1 MQVFNHWLGRTLG
14 IALLCLSVTACNEG
28 ASQKPDSP
36 KTSAAPPT
44 LNTEQRAQLKQ
55 DYAATPFKVLSIAEL
70 SFDNTPA
77 IAVTFSSPIDPT
89 SSWRDYLTI
98 TQPSKNAPPGD
109 WILGDTFTTV
119 YFPFIEPQTQYTV
132 AVKTGIA
139 SLVGRA
145 LQAPFSKTLATRNK
159 QQSVK
164 FVSYGTQLSPSL
176 AEGLTVEAVNVEAV
190 DVDFFKIRPA
200 QLGHFFARAMGNGV
214 YELQNIKDYGD
225 LAYSARFDLDF
236 AKNKRIKSVLPITG
250 LKPLQAPGVYF
261 AVMREAGKYD
271 YEYQT
276 TWLTLGDIG
285 LQVRQFDQQL
295 VAFTHHAITTQPVA
309 SAAITVF
316 DYQAKTLATGKTDA
330 QGFVEFTGINSKSN
344 NAPYFAIA
352 QSGEHFSVLKLQNP
366 AMDLSEFRLPARAQ
380 KPLELFLY
388 SPRNLYRP
396 GETVQINGLLRD
408 NDARLVGNPPI
419 NASITTP
426 DGRVYQSIQ
435 WAGDAQAFYSHSLQL
450 PKDAVRGEW
459 QLEAVLGNGDRF
471 KYPFNVEDFLPE
483 RMKLQ
488 LQAPAGQHIAKQSDI
503 TIAIQGDYLYGAPA
517 AGNRVEANVQA
528 SAARTLFEQWDGFI
542 FGAEDYNGFNGT
554 TELPTTQLD
563 ANGHTVL
570 ALPNEWKAATQPL
583 KLVTRVS
590 LFETGGR
597 PVSRAITQYVW
608 PRDNLVGIRPTW
620 THDYASPNAQAV
632 LELIQV
638 DKSGSQTEAQQLDVL
653 VLREDSQY
661 YWEWNNGWHGN
672 QNTEATPVFNRVV
685 DLPANERTPIALP
698 LEYGHY
704 RMEVRNKNQDLLASY
719 RFYAGW
725 SWDKPANGETGRP
738 DKIEL
743 AWDAEAYLA
752 SAQAKLNFEAPY
764 PGTAL
769 VTVEADQLLWH
780 TTVDVKA
787 GTNTVAIPVGANW
800 NRHDMYA
807 SVNLLRR
814 SQVKNPQK
822 AMPKRALGLIHLPLD
837 RSAQQLQLSVQAP
850 QKALPETQAHAVI
863 QIKNAPRQNA
873 DDGAIHLTLSAVD
886 SGVLS
891 LSNFKTPKPFDWFF
905 APRAYDTQLRDTWAS
920 FIEQLSDVR
929 ARQRFGGDAE
939 DQLARGGE
947 APQAD
952 VQVVQLYSGKVTVDA
967 NGNADI
973 PLDLPYFNG
982 ELRLMAVAWSN
993 NRFGQLETTMKVAA
1007 PLIAE
1012 VSTPR
1017 FLALNDSANATFDVQ
1032 NLTDS
1037 PQTLAVEVLASEA
1050 LGGKQVLAN
1059 ITLQPQQKHTLQL
1072 PIVAAQSSGAG
1083 QVSIVVTQADA
1094 HKTAGQPSLALN
1106 RSWTIGLRPAYP
1118 AIAIQTD
1125 EVIPANGRFSAPN
1138 YNNPP
1143 FEIPQQQMRLTVST
1157 QPPLNLSEH
1166 LAQLMQYPYGCLE
1179 QTTSRLWP
1187 LLVSTQA
1194 EMVRYL
1200 GAANGPR
1207 ENDLINK
1214 RAVVINSAVSRISGM
1229 ERGDGSFG
1237 LWNNQS
1243 NEEHWLTAYAT
1254 DALLTA
1260 KEQGYAVDD
1269 ALLNRALQRLKTY
1282 VTTQGKLW
1290 TESQHYSRWPDHYH
1304 IAFRA
1309 YAALVLARKQQIT
1322 LGELRTLY
1330 DGYAKMA
1337 NTQLPIAQL
1346 ALALELTGDV
1356 RRAKEA
1362 WKKALADTPHPQGYA
1377 GDYGTPVRDLAWVST
1392 LAQQSKLV
1400 ENPLQRLIKLR
1411 DTLVDYRWL
1420 STQDRWALFRLGHTL
1435 EANALPEWQLALGV
1449 NGEALAPATQ
1459 ASGFSTQ
1466 WQGQQVPS
1474 ALTVNNPN
1482 SQPLFVKLQYSGYP
1496 TEAPKPVSEGINVT
1510 RIFYN
1515 IKGEP
1520 VTLNTV
1526 TSGDLILVRLDI
1538 STNKLRIPDAL
1549 VVDLLPAG
1557 FELENQN
1564 LASAV
1569 KMQDIQV
1576 QGKTVTQWL
1585 QNSNI
1590 VHQEYRDDRY
1600 VAAIQLSRKVSQVF
1614 YLVRAVTPG
1623 RYTVPPTLIE
1633 DMYRPWLRAVGESEG
1648 HVEVLAK

>member
-1 MQVFNHWLGRTLG
+1 MKVWKQCLSTFCAIG
-14 IALLCLSVTACNEG
+14 LLCFGLLGCQPE
-28 ASQKPDSP
+28 KDSP
-36 KTSAAPPT
+36 QPERTPLGNAPT

-55 DYAATPFKVLSIAEL
+55 DYAVTPFKVLSIAEL
-70 SFDNTPA
+70 SFDNAPA

-98 TQPSKNAPPGD
+98 TQPSKNSPPGD

-119 YFPFIEPQTQYTV
+119 YFPFVEAQTQYTV

-145 LQAPFSKTLATRNK
+145 LQAPFNKTLATRNK

-200 QLGHFFARAMGNGV
+200 QLSNFFARTIGNGV
-214 YELQNIKDYGD
+214 YELQSLKDYGD

-236 AKNKRIKSVLPITG
+236 AKNKRLKSVLPITG
-250 LKPLQAPGVYF
+250 LKPLQEPGVYF

-276 TWLTLGDIG
+276 TWFTLGDIG
-285 LQVRQFDQQL
+285 LQVREFKQQL
-295 VAFTHHAITTQPVA
+295 VAFTHHAITTQPA
-309 SAAITVF
+309 SDVTITLF
-316 DYQAKTLATGKTDA
+316 DDHAKALATSKTDA
-330 QGFVEFTGINSKSN
+330 DGFAQFNGIQRNANK
-344 NAPYFAIA
+344 APYFAIA
-352 QSGEHFSVLKLQNP
+352 QSGDHFSVLKLQNP
-366 AMDLSEFRLPARAQ
+366 AMDLSEFRLPLRAQ

-396 GETVQINGLLRD
+396 GETVLINGLLRD

-426 DGRVYQSIQ
+426 EGRVYQTIQ
-435 WAGDAQAFYSHSLQL
+435 WTGDAQAFYSHSLQI
-450 PKDAVRGEW
+450 PNDAVRGEW

-488 LQAPAGQHIAKQSDI
+488 LQAPAGEHIAHQSDI

-528 SAARTLFEQWDGFI
+528 SAARSLFEQWDGFI
-542 FGAEDYNGFNGT
+542 FGAEDYRGFNGT

-563 ANGHTVL
+563 ANGHAIL

-608 PRDNLVGIRPTW
+608 PRENLIGIRPTW
-620 THDYASPNAQAV
+620 ARDYASPNAQAV

-638 DKSGSQTEAQQLDVL
+638 NKSGAQTAAQQLDVL

-704 RMEVRNKNQDLLASY
+704 RMEVRNKNQELLASY

-725 SWDKPANGETGRP
+725 SWDKPAKGETGRP

-743 AWDAEAYLA
+743 AWGAKAYLA
-752 SAQAKLNFEAPY
+752 GAQAQLNFEAPY
-764 PGTAL
+764 PGTAW

-780 TTVDVKA
+780 TTVEAKA
-787 GTNTVAIPVGANW
+787 GANTVTLPVGASW

-807 SVNLLRR
+807 TVNLLRR
-814 SQVKNPQK
+814 SEANNQQK

-837 RSAQQLQLSVQAP
+837 RSAQQLQLSLQAP
-850 QKALPETQAHAVI
+850 KKALPETQAHAVI
-863 QIKNAPRQNA
+863 QIKNAPIQNA
-873 DDGAIHLTLSAVD
+873 DEGAIHLTLSAVD

-905 APRAYDTQLRDTWAS
+905 EPRAYDTELRDTWAS

-929 ARQRFGGDAE
+929 ARQRFGGDAD

-947 APQAD
+947 APQTD
-952 VQVVQLYSGKVTVDA
+952 VQVVQLYSGKVMVDA

-993 NRFGQLETTMKVAA
+993 NRFGQLEATMKVAA

-1017 FLALNDSANATFDVQ
+1017 FLALNDNANATFDVQ
-1032 NLTDS
+1032 NLTDIA
-1037 PQTLAVEVLASEA
+1037 QTLAIETQASEEF
-1050 LGGKQVLAN
+1050 GSKQVLAN

-1072 PIVAAQSSGAG
+1072 PIQAAQSSGAG
-1083 QVSIVVTQADA
+1083 KVSIVVTQADA
-1094 HKTAGQPSLALN
+1094 DKTAGQSSLELN
-1106 RSWTIGLRPAYP
+1106 RSWRIGLRPAYP

-1125 EVIPANGRFSAPN
+1125 EVIPANGRFSAPT

-1143 FEIPQQQMRLTVST
+1143 FEIPQQQMRLTVSP

-1200 GAANGPR
+1200 GAVDNPHKS
-1207 ENDLINK
+1207 DLINK
-1214 RAVVINSAVSRISGM
+1214 RADVINAAVSRISGM

-1269 ALLNRALQRLKTY
+1269 ALLARALQRLKTY

-1290 TESQHYSRWPDHYH
+1290 SEAQHYSSWPDHYH
-1304 IAFRA
+1304 IAYRA

-1337 NTQLPIAQL
+1337 NTPLPIAQL

-1362 WKKALADTPHPQGYA
+1362 WLTALADTPRPQGYA
-1377 GDYGTPVRDLAWVST
+1377 GDYGTPVRDLAWIST

-1411 DTLVDYRWL
+1411 DELDGYRWL

-1435 EANALPEWQLALGV
+1435 EANALPQWQLALGV
-1449 NGEALAPATQ
+1449 NGETLAPENHS
-1459 ASGFSTQ
+1459 SGFSTM
-1466 WQGQQVPS
+1466 WQGEQVPS

-1482 SQPLFVKLQYSGYP
+1482 SQPLFATLQYSGYP
-1496 TEAPKPVSEGINVT
+1496 TEAPKPVSEGINVN

-1520 VTLNTV
+1520 ITLDNI

-1538 STNKLRIPDAL
+1538 STQKLRIPDAL

-1576 QGKTVTQWL
+1576 QGKTVAQWL
-1585 QNSNI
+1585 SHSNI
-1590 VHQEYRDDRY
+1590 VHEEYRDDRY
-1600 VAAIQLSRKVSQVF
+1600 VAAIQLDRKVSQVF

-1633 DMYRPWLRAVGESEG
+1633 DMYRPWLRAVGKSEG
-1648 HVEVLAK
+1648 QVEVRAK